1 MSSRFAVPLVT
12 TLLVISAAA
21 SHAQDSPALAGQ
33 WVLNRELSQDI
44 EARIK
49 EAAGSQ
55 YMANAGSWAA
65 DTWIPWG
72 GTKLSEGQ
80 RIEVREL
87 LLAAVPALQRLE
99 IELSPSE
106 IKTIHGQDGVRIFNL
121 TRTSAGTSV
130 VTGEKVARQAR
141 WQGQQLLLD
150 SKGKDSHLTEIIT
163 PVPAR
168 RQLTYALR
176 FEAKLL
182 EKPLEVSMAYDRA
195 SGEKR

>member
-1 MSSRFAVPLVT
+1 MSNRFALPLVT
-12 TLLVISAAA
+12 ALLLSAPAA
-21 SHAQDSPALAGQ
+21 RAQDLQALAGQ
-33 WVLNRELSQDI
+33 WIMNRELSGDI
-44 EARIK
+44 EAKIK

-72 GTKLSEGQ
+72 GTKFGEGE
-80 RIEVREL
+80 RVEVRQF
-87 LLAAVPALQRLE
+87 LLASVPALQRLE
-99 IELSPSE
+99 IEVSPIE
-106 IKTIHGQDGVRIFNL
+106 IKTIYGQDGVRIFNL

-130 VTGEKVARQAR
+130 ITGEKVVRHAR
-141 WQGQQLLLD
+141 WQGQQLVLE
-150 SKGKDSHLTEIIT
+150 SKGKESQLTEIIT

-168 RQLTYALR
+168 KQITYALK

-182 EKPLEVSMAYDRA
+182 EKPLELNMAYDRV